1 MSDDA
6 TGENPSYSA
15 YTGRF
20 GELTKRILGGLF
32 VLIAV
37 GALGVIVAGAVAEGD
52 QLFVRFLTAVVVA
65 ALGLYVVS
73 DLRLQ
78 ASKAS
83 SQATGIEKRGVFEYE
98 ETSDYLADL
107 SQNVADERELESVGA
122 SYGSSGS
129 VGYDLAELEELRE
142 SLNDLENEG
151 DIFSSPTV
159 SNNDDLVALVADEP
173 NQADTL
179 DQFAWPNL
187 SSESKNSGAD
197 DVESLDSTD
206 DLVTPEETA
215 TGVVPEPTIDPPVVD
230 VAETEPVAQE
240 ALDSEQYPDGAFSEW
255 TPSADLIEEEIA
267 VDVSESTL
275 VSSPQDVDTE
285 DSLVDLSVEPVKAT
299 PEVVDLREVIDLRE
313 GENLEFDES
322 LEEAIQLGETTVV
335 NTLMDQGM
343 LSTEGEITDRD
354 VRTMVYVAF
363 TSNELRK
370 LIKAGGVPGGENAE
384 LELGPVELFDESAHT
399 PAPKILYQAAVSE
412 QPILPEVTTES

>member
-1 MSDDA
+1 MHGDA

-15 YTGRF
+15 YIGRF

-78 ASKAS
+78 ASKS
-83 SQATGIEKRGVFEYE
+83 SAQTAGTANRGIFDSD
-98 ETSDYLADL
+98 ETSDYLLDL
-107 SQNVADERELESVGA
+107 SESVADDRELESVGA
-122 SYGSSGS
+122 SYGASGS

-142 SLNDLENEG
+142 SLNDLESDG

-159 SNNDDLVALVADEP
+159 SNNDDLVALVEDGP
-173 NQADTL
+173 NQSDTI

-187 SSESKNSGAD
+187 SSELEATAEA
-197 DVESLDSTD
+197 VEQPKEAGEIPPTPQD
-206 DLVTPEETA
+206 DLAVA
-215 TGVVPEPTIDPPVVD
+215 IAPEPTVEPPVVVED
-230 VAETEPVAQE
+230 EELVAATE
-240 ALDSEQYPDGAFSEW
+240 S
-255 TPSADLIEEEIA
+255 IE
-267 VDVSESTL
+267 
-275 VSSPQDVDTE
+275 VDTVDGESMTEVNDVEVVANEQLAIDESSE
-285 DSLVDLSVEPVKAT
+285 DKAEPNLVDLTPEPVTAT

-313 GENLEFDES
+313 GENHEFDAS
-322 LEEAIQLGETTVV
+322 LEEAIQLGEETVV

-343 LSTEGEITDRD
+343 LSQEGEITDRD

-370 LIKAGGVPGGENAE
+370 LIKAGGVPGGENPE
-384 LELGPVELFDESAHT
+384 LDLGPVELFDESAHS
-399 PAPKILYQAAVSE
+399 PAPKVLYQASSTGT
-412 QPILPEVTTES
+412 QSLPEITTES